1 MRVIGTTHGAGS
13 RLTAVVAVLGLV
25 AALTDSS
32 AAHAEGHRVAVID
45 VAFIFKNHEGIKA
58 EVAKIEEELKAFDAE
73 MNARREELQQL
84 ANELKTFNVGSKE
97 YSEKEERVASMESRM
112 RLDMARKR
120 KQLSDAEAKI
130 YYENYK
136 RIAEGVKYLAEH
148 YKIDLVLRYNSEE
161 MKPEEGDS
169 VIRSVMKNVV
179 YHDDALDMTRGV
191 MQYLDRSQVA
201 RGNADSQ
208 SR

>member
-1 MRVIGTTHGAGS
+1 M
-13 RLTAVVAVLGLV
+13 TAVVAVLGLV

>member
-1 MRVIGTTHGAGS
+1 M
-13 RLTAVVAVLGLV
+13 TAVVAVLGLV
-25 AALTDSS
+25 AALTDGS